1 VLALVIGFKANFLG
15 LVTSSFTPVVFTVV
29 GTTPKIPDAV
39 IDDLISFAENSEE
52 FAELIACN
60 RSEAEAVMEELLSAE
75 DQEEGSLVCN

>member
-1 VLALVIGFKANFLG
+1 MSARGWPQTVFL
-15 LVTSSFTPVVFTVV
+15 TAYIAKNNINTDSAS

-52 FAELIACN
+52 FAELIASN
-60 RSEAEAVMEELLSAE
+60 RCEAEAVMEELLSGE

>member
-1 VLALVIGFKANFLG
+1 M
-15 LVTSSFTPVVFTVV
+15 FTIV

-39 IDDLISFAENSEE
+39 IDDLISFAENREQ
-52 FAELIACN
+52 FAEEIASN